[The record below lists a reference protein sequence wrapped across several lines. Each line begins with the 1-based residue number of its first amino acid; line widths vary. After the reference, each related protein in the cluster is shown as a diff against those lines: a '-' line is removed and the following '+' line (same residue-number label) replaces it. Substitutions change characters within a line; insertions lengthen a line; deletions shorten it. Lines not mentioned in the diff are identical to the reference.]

1 MFKVR
6 NFVMAVVALGLLAG
20 CGTKSAA
27 LKDGELKQTIEQKED
42 MGRYIEVM
50 GIGAADPAMKT
61 ATQRKASSRNA
72 AVVDAEFQ
80 MVKKLNGVTVS
91 GGVTVEK
98 AMQTDS
104 TIKTNVDSMVKGME
118 TVKTEWAS
126 DDGCIVTMRLSKVV
140 IEKQLGIKLP

>member
-6 NFVMAVVALGLLAG
+6 NFVMAVAVLGLLAG
-20 CGTKSAA
+20 CGTKSAS

-61 ATQRKASSRNA
+61 STQRKASSRNA

-80 MVKKLNGVTVS
+80 MVKKLNGVTVT

-104 TIKTNVDSMVKGME
+104 SIKTSVDSMVKGME
-118 TVKTEWAS
+118 TIKTEWAS
-126 DDGCIVTMRLSKVV
+126 DDGCIVTMRLSKVI
-140 IEKQLGIKLP
+140 IEKQLGIKLQ

>member
-1 MFKVR
+1 MFKAR
-6 NFVMAVVALGLLAG
+6 HFVMAVVALGLLAG

-27 LKDGELKQTIEQKED
+27 LKDGELKQTIEQQED
-42 MGRYIEVM
+42 MGKYIEVM

-80 MVKKLNGVTVS
+80 MVKKLNGVTVT

-104 TIKTNVDSMVKGME
+104 AIKTSVDSMVKGME

-126 DDGCIVTMRLSKVV
+126 DDGCIVTMRLSKAI